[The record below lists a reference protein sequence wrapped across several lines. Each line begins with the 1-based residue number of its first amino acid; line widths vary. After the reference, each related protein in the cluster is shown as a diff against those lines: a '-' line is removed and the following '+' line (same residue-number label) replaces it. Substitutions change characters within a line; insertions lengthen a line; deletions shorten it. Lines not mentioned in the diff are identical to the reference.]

1 MERIATF
8 ILATDKAFSTKA
20 YNPLLLGASGT
31 AYSRFSREAA
41 MGDALKIRCAE
52 QEDAPSRDA
61 FLELRRR
68 VEEAIRNG

>member
-1 MERIATF
+1 
-8 ILATDKAFSTKA
+8 
-20 YNPLLLGASGT
+20 
-31 AYSRFSREAA
+31 